1 MSSVAKPK
9 DGAESLMA
17 QVTAA
22 LTSLGV
28 VKPNQGRVVRQ
39 VTFFGLWF
47 LYGLTGWLLAGFILN
62 WTRGGDVAWYSSAL
76 LVIALAF
83 WLAFRT
89 VNIPA
94 FTDFLIGVE
103 AEMRKVTWP
112 TRKELIAGATVVLFV
127 VTSLAGLMF
136 GFDLLWTAIFSAL
149 GVR

>member
-1 MSSVAKPK
+1 MAKPK
-9 DGAESLMA
+9 DGTESIMS
-17 QVTAA
+17 QVGAA
-22 LTSLGV
+22 LLSAGV

-47 LYGLTGWLLAGFILN
+47 LYGLAGWLVADYLVGVF
-62 WTRGGDVAWYSSAL
+62 RGTEAATYAAVFAVSG
-76 LVIALAF
+76 LAF
-83 WLAFRT
+83 WVAYRS

-112 TRKELIAGATVVLFV
+112 TRTELIAGSSVVLFV
-127 VTSLAGLMF
+127 VVSLAVMMF
-136 GFDLLWTAIFSAL
+136 GFDFLWTAIFTWL